1 MVECRGEAV
10 STAARGARGT
20 GLLRPMGE
28 RGDRVGTSTVDEVTA
43 YFAQV
48 LRRGQLEEVTFRDGT
63 PFVTTPRDQ
72 ILQGTLAEE
81 DAAALFAHHDRSA
94 PRRKDGTPKRD
105 PGLSVVISLATL
117 PSDRG
122 EVQDGLLLLSA
133 TLHRDG
139 RLEPDLETATSPWIP
154 SERLS
159 SPAVTDREVMVGPLH
174 DFWAH
179 TRTEVAAQIS
189 RTTTMRGA
197 VKLAET
203 LFRAV
208 SGSTLEDFAATRSPD
223 RREITLDHCCVQEL
237 DRFNAVGGLLQ
248 LYDFYE
254 NTAEGTTLLD
264 RAVEGWRGPR
274 ISETTLHDGDG
285 LLTGALAACGSM
297 SDGSR
302 LTPSQRRAVHAVLRG
317 EDGEITAVNG
327 PPGTGKTTMLQSI
340 VANLLTHRAIER
352 DEAPVIVGTST
363 NNQAVTNIIT
373 SFSSVAKSSPGTL
386 DLRWLPEA
394 ADGAATEDALPS
406 LAVYCP
412 AKYKLD
418 EARKEFLVEQRDRS
432 ETYTRY
438 SEEEYL
444 EAARVHFL
452 RRVQQQFGAIAELTT
467 VQGWIHEALLE
478 VDGYRRELLETMA
491 SQGPSA
497 AYRRLCD
504 RAQSSDHLQG
514 LADLTTVREAESL
527 ETLDEALDGTLRY
540 VEFWLAVHYY
550 EAQWL
555 LNDDHIP
562 PDERYR
568 TTRDVVDRYWP
579 QAAALTPCFVMTVY
593 QVPRYFGLW
602 QKPGEPPRFDA
613 GRIDLLIVDE
623 AGQVD
628 TPLGLPLLGLA
639 ARAVVVG
646 DEKQLSPVW
655 SLDEETD
662 REMARGEGI
671 SEGAWRSGLREQG
684 LTCSAPSSLMRAAS
698 HASRWSYG
706 GGEPGL
712 LLREHFRCHPDIIG
726 FCNELLYDGLLE
738 PKRPASSSKLHG
750 LRPAVEWVDVPESQD
765 TRQGSSR
772 VNRVE
777 ARAIAQWIVENYAW
791 LLDLYLHQ
799 EEDPEKKVAEHELIG
814 VVTPFAAQA
823 RMIRQEIAAA
833 VKEAGPDAELPAR
846 LAQKITVG
854 TAHRLQG
861 AERPIILFSAVYGT
875 TSAQSGF
882 IDATP
887 ELMNVAVSRAKDH
900 LVVFAAPNRW
910 DNGPVFSVM
919 TKYARR
925 PAPARESEPGPTEP
939 LSDPDSPASEPT
951 TAPTPSD
958 ASEPPQRS
966 LTALLRTWQE
976 AGHLREEDDG
986 AKAASFNPRLA
997 EIGLLSGEPGAWKP
1011 TPLAALLGVVEVEK
1025 KQGTEKAYTSIE
1037 FTAQAQDLLLR
1048 LYLDGDL

>member
-1 MVECRGEAV
+1 M
-10 STAARGARGT
+10 
-20 GLLRPMGE
+20 
-28 RGDRVGTSTVDEVTA
+28 GTSTVNEVA
-43 YFAQV
+43 EYFAQV
-48 LRRGQLEEVTFRDGT
+48 LRRGQLEEVTFRDAS
-63 PFVTTPRDQ
+63 PFIATSRGQ
-72 ILQGTLAEE
+72 ILQGSLAEE
-81 DAAALFAHHDRSA
+81 DATALFVDHDRNA
-94 PRRKDGTPKRD
+94 PRRKDGTRRKD
-105 PGLSVVISLATL
+105 PALSVVVSLATL
-117 PSDRG
+117 PSERG
-122 EVQDGLLLLSA
+122 GSQDGLLLLSA
-133 TLHRDG
+133 MLHRDG

-154 SERLS
+154 AERLS

-174 DFWAH
+174 DFWTH

-189 RTTTMRGA
+189 RITTMSGA
-197 VKLAET
+197 VDLAEA

-208 SGSTLEDFAATRSPD
+208 SGRTTEDFAAMQLQAG
-223 RREITLDHCCVQEL
+223 REITLDHCYVQEL

-254 NTAEGTTLLD
+254 RTAQGTKLLD
-264 RAVEGWRGPR
+264 SAVHGWHGDRTPESA
-274 ISETTLHDGDG
+274 IHDRDG
-285 LLTGALAACGSM
+285 LLTGAIATCGSM
-297 SDGSR
+297 SDDFP

-340 VANLLTHRAIER
+340 VANLLTLRAL
-352 DEAPVIVGTST
+352 DHDDAPVIVGTST

-373 SFSSVAKSSPGTL
+373 SFSSVTKNDPGTL

-394 ADGAATEDALPS
+394 VEKGAAATALPS

-418 EARKEFLVEQRDRS
+418 SARREFMVEQKDRS

-438 SEEEYL
+438 SQEEYL
-444 EAARVHFL
+444 EAAQVHFL
-452 RRVQQQFGAIAELTT
+452 RQVQQQFGSIAELST
-467 VQGWIHEALLE
+467 VQEWIHEALVE
-478 VDGYRRELLETMA
+478 VDGYRVALLETMA
-491 SQGPSA
+491 AQGPSA

-504 RAQSSDHLQG
+504 QLETSEHLRDLSG
-514 LADLTTVREAESL
+514 LQDLREAGSL
-527 ETLDEALDGTLRY
+527 EALDKTLDSTLRY

-555 LNDDHIP
+555 LVDDFIP
-562 PDERYR
+562 PEERYK

-593 QVPRYFGLW
+593 QVPKLFGRFAK
-602 QKPGEPPRFDA
+602 QDEPPRFDA

-628 TPLGLPLLGLA
+628 TPLGLPVLGLA

-662 REMARGEGI
+662 REMARGEGVG
-671 SEGAWRSGLREQG
+671 EAVWRTELRERG

-706 GGEPGL
+706 DGEPGL

-738 PKRPASSSKLHG
+738 PKRKESSSKLHG

-765 TRQGSSR
+765 SRQGSSR
-772 VNRVE
+772 VNRAE
-777 ARAIAQWIVENYAW
+777 ARAIAEWIVANYA
-791 LLDLYLHQ
+791 YLFDVYHHQ
-799 EEDPEKKVAEHELIG
+799 EKDTEKKVAEDDLIG

-823 RMIRQEIAAA
+823 RLIRQEIAAA
-833 VKEAGPDAELPAR
+833 AKEAAPDAEVPKRIEA
-846 LAQKITVG
+846 KITVG

-910 DNGPVFSVM
+910 DNGPVFRVLS
-919 TKYARR
+919 TFARR
-925 PAPARESEPGPTEP
+925 PSSVRTRAPDAEIAPPEPAGAVDEDSALAVHAPDDAAPVDEVDVAVREEAE
-939 LSDPDSPASEPT
+939 AS
-951 TAPTPSD
+951 A
-958 ASEPPQRS
+958 EPPQTLSAIIR
-966 LTALLRTWQE
+966 AWDE
-976 AGHLREEDDG
+976 AGRLSADDKG
-986 AKAASFNPRLA
+986 MTAQTLNPRLA
-997 EIGLLSGEPGAWKP
+997 EIGLLAGETSNWRP
-1011 TPLAALLGVVEVEK
+1011 TPLATLLGVVEVERIK
-1025 KQGTEKAYTSIE
+1025 NSGESYTVIE
-1037 FTAQAQDLLLR
+1037 YSAQAQELLSA
-1048 LYLDGDL
+1048 LYQDGNL

>member
-1 MVECRGEAV
+1 MLSDA
-10 STAARGARGT
+10 
-20 GLLRPMGE
+20 MGE
-28 RGDRVGTSTVDEVTA
+28 RVDAVGTNAVNEMTE

-48 LRRGQLEEVTFRDGT
+48 LRRGQLEEVTYRDGA
-63 PFVTTPRDQ
+63 PFIATPREQ
-72 ILQGTLAEE
+72 ILQGSLTEE
-81 DAAALFAHHDRSA
+81 DAAALFAHHDRNA
-94 PRRKDGTPKRD
+94 PRRKNGTPRRD
-105 PGLSVVISLATL
+105 PALSVVISLVTL
-117 PSDRG
+117 PGDRG
-122 EVQDGLLLLSA
+122 GTQDGLLLLSA

-139 RLEPDLETATSPWIP
+139 RVEPDLETATSPWIP

-159 SPAVTDREVMVGPLH
+159 SPAVTDREVMIGELST
-174 DFWAH
+174 FWTH
-179 TRTEVAAQIS
+179 MRTDVAAQIS

-197 VKLAET
+197 VDLAED

-208 SGSTLEDFAATRSPD
+208 SGSTPQDFAATQLD
-223 RREITLDHCCVQEL
+223 AGRELTLGRCFVQEL

-254 NTAEGTTLLD
+254 RTSQGTTLLD
-264 RAVEGWRGPR
+264 RAVQGWNGGRTPETAIHDRG
-274 ISETTLHDGDG
+274 G
-285 LLTGALAACGSM
+285 LLAGAIAACGSM
-297 SDGSR
+297 SDDFP
-302 LTPSQRRAVHAVLRG
+302 LTPSQRRAVHASLRDG
-317 EDGEITAVNG
+317 DGEITAVNG

-340 VANLLTHRAIER
+340 VANLLTRRALDR
-352 DEAPVIVGTST
+352 DDAPVIVGTST

-373 SFSSVAKSSPGTL
+373 SFSSVTKSDPGTL

-394 ADGAATEDALPS
+394 TDDGAAATALPS

-418 EARKEFLVEQRDRS
+418 EARKEFLVEQKDRS

-438 SEEEYL
+438 SQEEYL
-444 EAARVHFL
+444 EAAKVHFL
-452 RRVQQQFGAIAELTT
+452 RQVQRQFGSIAELAT
-467 VQGWIHEALLE
+467 VQGWIHEALVE
-478 VDGYRRELLETMA
+478 IDGHRVALLETMA
-491 SQGPSA
+491 AQGPSV

-504 RAQSSDHLQG
+504 QVESSDHVRDVPGLQR
-514 LADLTTVREAESL
+514 LREADSL
-527 ETLDEALDGTLRY
+527 EALDTALDGTLRY

-555 LNDDHIP
+555 LVDDVIP
-562 PDERYR
+562 PEERYR
-568 TTRDVVDRYWP
+568 TTKDVVDRYWP

-593 QVPRYFGLW
+593 QVPRYFGRW
-602 QKPGEPPRFDA
+602 VKDGEPPRFDA

-628 TPLGLPLLGLA
+628 TPLGLPILGLA

-671 SEGAWRSGLREQG
+671 GEAAWRTDLLTRG

-706 GGEPGL
+706 DGEPGL

-738 PKRPASSSKLHG
+738 PKRKLSSSKLHG
-750 LRPAVEWVDVPESQD
+750 LRPAVEWVDVPDSQD
-765 TRQGSSR
+765 SRQGSSR

-777 ARAIAQWIVENYAW
+777 ARAIAEWIVENYAYFF
-791 LLDLYLHQ
+791 DLYHHQ
-799 EEDPEKKVAEHELIG
+799 EENAEKRVSEHELIG
-814 VVTPFAAQA
+814 VVTPFSAQA
-823 RMIRQEIAAA
+823 RLIRQEIATAA
-833 VKEAGPDAELPAR
+833 REAAPDADLPRR
-846 LAQKITVG
+846 LDTKITVG

-910 DNGPVFSVM
+910 ENGPVFQVLSRF
-919 TKYARR
+919 ARR
-925 PAPARESEPGPTEP
+925 PKSAGTHTAGDVVDPAGTDGSVGPGVPPVSPAE
-939 LSDPDSPASEPT
+939 DSPAPESPAESAADDESE
-951 TAPTPSD
+951 ADD
-958 ASEPPQRS
+958 ARPQT
-966 LTALLRTWQE
+966 LTAIIQDWER
-976 AGHLREEDDG
+976 AGQLTADDSG
-986 AKAASFNPRLA
+986 LKAQILNPRLA
-997 EIGLLSGEPGAWKP
+997 AIGLLAGEPGSWRP
-1011 TPLAALLGVVEVEK
+1011 TPLAALLGVAEVERP
-1025 KQGTEKAYTSIE
+1025 GGSGGPYTAIE
-1037 FTAQAQDLLLR
+1037 YSAEAQELLAV
-1048 LYLDGDL
+1048 LYRDGNL